1 MQCKGC
7 GYSQTHVVRT
17 SHNEKTNETK
27 RRRECM
33 RCGLRFTT
41 QEESKDSLKTGRPK
55 NDVSRPIKR

>member
-7 GYSQTHVVRT
+7 GYSQTHVVYTR
-17 SHNEKTNETK
+17 HNEKTKGTR

-41 QEESKDSLKTGRPK
+41 QEETKEPLSIGRPSH
-55 NDVSRPIKR
+55 DFSRADKK